1 MNSVSP
7 HDAPPFSDGS
17 NAQRST
23 LADLQALF
31 LQIDLAQDD
40 EDLQISLLMELEA
53 LLLKLESA
61 SHDSVEAGD
70 AASSGAI
77 VEPDLAGRGDVVDDD
92 DDIQFPVEEFFGP
105 RPQENGYEDIQFPV
119 EEFFGTEA
127 QANGYE
133 DIQFPVEEFFGTEA
147 QANGYEDIQ
156 FPVEE
161 FFGTGTQSG
170 LGGQAEE
177 LLATDFETEGPEL
190 DIEDQDDLDELN
202 EIEASLGAST
212 AADFDA
218 SDLTEQELARTVDDM
233 IALFDSVY
241 DPELLDPVQYINRSI
256 RQIVDSSSASEK
268 LKNSINEKTPINVSY
283 MPKPPASG
291 GLVGSDALFGAIDTI
306 IGHRKDKTY
315 TLDEIV
321 TDAFRRELN
330 GHAHVQVQWPSN
342 YPQDLV
348 QALDSADLQSR
359 YQADIEQRLNTPNAR
374 YMLQLQARVEV
385 QDRLDHYVKRPHTPE
400 SMKQLV
406 DAYTRGDAKLQTIE
420 FRTRLWKADVAQAL
434 YLSWPDAKSATGLLI
449 FLDAEQ
455 DQAVFALP
463 GTNRRA
469 FIEHSPWL
477 ARLITQ
483 RLPLYAQIRKGNG
496 PLAYWITQIGPYPTR
511 FPPLNFLDTDDAFA
525 ALHGIR
531 IKRMLADI
539 DTLVST
545 DNERLTDQW
554 LEAGM
559 YMLQG
564 LSLIATLPLGP
575 GAVSVRLLVSFLLGY
590 SAVALQALRGAN
602 ADIPEEAN
610 AHYRAALFGAILE
623 LVGPIAG
630 KLVGKAV
637 SAASRSSIARSV
649 YRYMRK
655 TRSFPGQ
662 AAPYKRLRLDPTEVA
677 RARRTV
683 VNELSKGPD
692 QAQALVNQNSQLI
705 NRTVE
710 GHDLVIYR
718 GRVFRGD
725 MRAPDEVF
733 KKGFELRTPAEEI
746 QKDIHKVT
754 GVRGGFGGGHDAL
767 DPDGKGISTSVYY
780 YRNNVGAY
788 VYGGQ
793 KGGYTYLIDARK
805 FDGYHLYQ
813 NHYNASYPNAKPIK
827 FSPTEINYGHGIPGT
842 AILGAYDAAGRFI
855 ANTVGIRIYARE
867 LAIKELRRLA
877 TLAVAAA
884 VSPPV
889 PESA

>member
-1 MNSVSP
+1 MSKYPPRHTPRNSDDDDIQFP
-7 HDAPPFSDGS
+7 
-17 NAQRST
+17 
-23 LADLQALF
+23 
-31 LQIDLAQDD
+31 DD
-40 EDLQISLLMELEA
+40 EYFGPDAEAGLEDDVQI
-53 LLLKLESA
+53 
-61 SHDSVEAGD
+61 VEA
-70 AASSGAI
+70 
-77 VEPDLAGRGDVVDDD
+77 EDD
-92 DDIQFPVEEFFGP
+92 DDIQFPVDEFFPPDFEPDYEGRGEEIEPDDDDLQFPVDEFFGSGSQTSLEEP
-105 RPQENGYEDIQFPV
+105 EADDDDDDDLQFPDF
-119 EEFFGTEA
+119 EEF
-127 QANGYE
+127 
-133 DIQFPVEEFFGTEA
+133 
-147 QANGYEDIQ
+147 
-156 FPVEE
+156 
-161 FFGTGTQSG
+161 
-170 LGGQAEE
+170 
-177 LLATDFETEGPEL
+177 LASTFETEGPEIDAEEL
-190 DIEDQDDLDELN
+190 EALDELEELEELE
-202 EIEASLGAST
+202 EIEAAAST
-212 AADFDA
+212 SPTAEGGE
-218 SDLTEQELARTVDDM
+218 DLDDEELTRITNDM

-241 DPELLDPVQYINRSI
+241 DTTLLDPVQYINHCI
-256 RQIVDSSSASEK
+256 RQIVDHSGASDT
-268 LKNSINEKTPINVSY
+268 LKNSINEKTTLNVSY
-283 MPKPPASG
+283 QPKPPDG
-291 GLVGSDALFGAIDTI
+291 NGLVGSDALIGAIDTA
-306 IGHRKDKTY
+306 IGHRKEKPF
-315 TLDEIV
+315 TLDGIV
-321 TDAFRRELN
+321 TDAFRRELS
-330 GHAHVQVQWPSN
+330 GCAHVQIHWPEN

-348 QALDSADLQSR
+348 EALDTANLQSR

-420 FRTRLWKADVAQAL
+420 FRTRTWKADVAQAL

-477 ARLITQ
+477 ARMITQ

-559 YMLQG
+559 YMLHG
-564 LSLIATLPLGP
+564 LSFIATLPLGP
-575 GAVSVRLLVSFLLGY
+575 GAVGVRLLVSFLLGY

-655 TRSFPGQ
+655 TRPFPGQ
-662 AAPYKRLRLDPTEVA
+662 AAAYKRLRLDPTEVA

-683 VNELSKGPD
+683 VSELSKGPD

-788 VYGGQ
+788 VYGGK

-813 NHYNASYPNAKPIK
+813 NHYNASYPNARPIK